1 LEYLSS
7 HIHHCFEEKRATC
20 EIGVVTLLGVME
32 RVESVSEKA
41 RKVFVMPIA
50 IW

>member
-1 LEYLSS
+1 MEYLSS